1 MPKVKEKEFE
11 LFFAD
16 KANVNMSFYKVDAKI
31 QLPVL
36 YLKNQKSAL
45 WEKFSTTYLNGMKC
59 TSFMTHLQ
67 NNHFKYQEDLEG
79 LCLICNDYRYQPFE
93 NLIKLITT
101 NFSNKVQKVSIKYK
115 KIIIKSLLNY
125 IIIIFFFIRSFNL

>member
-1 MPKVKEKEFE
+1 
-11 LFFAD
+11 
-16 KANVNMSFYKVDAKI
+16 MSSYKVDAKT

-45 WEKFSTTYLNGMKC
+45 WEKFSTTYLNGMKH
-59 TSFMTHLQ
+59 TSFITHLQ
-67 NNHFKYQEDLEG
+67 NSHFKYREDLGE
-79 LCLICNDYRYQPFE
+79 LYLTCNDYGYQPFE